1 MFELG
6 GETVT
11 WGMVVLAACLTG
23 IVVLTILRQPRAV
36 GVIAM
41 LVAAVHTVAFFTDYL
56 DPATLASARESAVS
70 LAIAGFFVGAA
81 ALDTAFGVSR
91 NALERLLA
99 DLSATGMPGAGGVSV
114 LDIATTLVLIVMASA
129 LVCGV
134 LIWIHRWA
142 DDSPLGGLLAG
153 LGVVFGVA
161 GIVWTWLPVGLTELT
176 ALHLV
181 LVVCAIGVGYALSVA
196 LTGFSL
202 SPKVRKRVR
211 QTESPQL
218 RE

>member
-11 WGMVVLAACLTG
+11 WGMA
-23 IVVLTILRQPRAV
+23 VLTAGLVGLLLLTTLRQPRTVGVVAVVAV
-36 GVIAM
+36 GVHA
-41 LVAAVHTVAFFTDYL
+41 VAFFTSYL
-56 DPATLASARESAVS
+56 DPATLASAWESAVS
-70 LAIAGFFVGAA
+70 LSITAFFAVAA
-81 ALDTAFGVSR
+81 ALDSAFVVIRS
-91 NALERLLA
+91 AIEQLLA
-99 DLSATGMPGAGGVSV
+99 ALSETAMPGAGEISV
-114 LDIATTLVLIVMASA
+114 LDTVTTLLLIVLASA
-129 LVCGV
+129 LVCGM
-134 LIWIHRWA
+134 LILIHRWS
-142 DDSPLGGLLAG
+142 DDSPVGGLLAG

-181 LVVCAIGVGYALSVA
+181 LVVCAIGVGYGLSVV

-211 QTESPQL
+211 QTETPQL

>member
-11 WGMVVLAACLTG
+11 WGMAALTACLVG
-23 IVVLTILRQPRAV
+23 LLLLTTLRQPRAV
-36 GVIAM
+36 GVIAV
-41 LVAAVHTVAFFTDYL
+41 LVAGVHAVAFFTDYL
-56 DPATLASARESAVS
+56 DPATLASVRERAVALS
-70 LAIAGFFVGAA
+70 ITAFFAVAA
-81 ALDTAFGVSR
+81 ALDSAFAVTRSVI
-91 NALERLLA
+91 ESLLA
-99 DLSATGMPGAGGVSV
+99 SLSETGMPGAGEVSV
-114 LDIATTLVLIVMASA
+114 LDTVTTFLLVVLASVV
-129 LVCGV
+129 VCGV

-161 GIVWTWLPVGLTELT
+161 GIVWTWLPVGVTELT

-181 LVVCAIGVGYALSVA
+181 LAVCAIGVGYALSVV

-202 SPKVRKRVR
+202 SPRLRKRVR
-211 QTESPQL
+211 QTEAPQL

>member
-6 GETVT
+6 GTSVT
-11 WGMVVLAACLTG
+11 WGIAVLAACLIG
-23 IVVLTILRQPRAV
+23 ILLLLIWRQPRVVGVVAV
-36 GVIAM
+36 G
-41 LVAAVHTVAFFTDYL
+41 VAAVHAVAYFTSYL
-56 DPATLASARESAVS
+56 DPETLTSIRESAVD
-70 LAIAGFFVGAA
+70 LATAGFFAGAA
-81 ALDTAFGVSR
+81 GLDTFFAVTRTAIES
-91 NALERLLA
+91 LLA
-99 DLSATGMPGAGGVSV
+99 GLSETGMPGAGEISV
-114 LDIATTLVLIVMASA
+114 LDTVTTLLLVAVASA
-129 LVCGV
+129 VVCGV
-134 LIWIHRWA
+134 LILIGRWS
-142 DDSPLGGLLAG
+142 DGSPLGGLLAG

-211 QTESPQL
+211 QTEPPQL